1 VYRKKIMTG
10 TSIANAAA
18 RRAEETAS
26 TARPFAWIVLGMAL
40 SLLASGG
47 RWNVALAAWIAPI
60 LLLRF
65 YRSGK
70 AGTAIAAMIAISCLQ
85 IAWWNLETGVPP
97 SPTSAAL
104 TIAVGLLYAIP
115 FVLDRLVG
123 PRLGSWERILL
134 LPTAMAATEF
144 AVGAILPVGTSIGM
158 RAITQSENLALLQI
172 ISVTGP
178 YVVGFLI
185 GCAATIANHI
195 WEARTPQALVHK
207 GGLFASIL
215 LAIVA
220 AGQLRLTFGADI
232 GGPTVKIA
240 GITPPIGLRNA
251 ANGLVSVTNFPPS
264 AGARAAT
271 RTPAARAA
279 NMRILDGLLADTSKA
294 AKAGARMVIWSET
307 AAPVTAEDKPA
318 LLRRAAA
325 LAIDERIYINAA
337 VGVPFERNETF
348 LIAPDGKIQWHYRK
362 NHPVPGM
369 EPVAPFANAP
379 PLVDTPFGILSNIIC
394 FDGDFPALARIDADI
409 LIVPAWDWPEIAI
422 AHTMHMARLR
432 AIENG
437 YSLVRVDFNG
447 ASAVFDPMGR
457 IVARQDT
464 TTDGA
469 HMMIADVQV
478 SGTPTL
484 YGRVGDLFAWL
495 CVFLSGALVVPA
507 ARRRA

>member
-1 VYRKKIMTG
+1 MTK
-10 TSIANAAA
+10 SSFENIA
-18 RRAEETAS
+18 RRPSETEAEAT
-26 TARPFAWIVLGMAL
+26 RLWIWLAFGVAM

-70 AGTAIAAMIAISCLQ
+70 AGIAIAAIIAISCLQ
-85 IAWWNLETGVPP
+85 IGWWNLETGVPP
-97 SPTSAAL
+97 SPTSGAL

-115 FVLDRLVG
+115 FVLDRLAG
-123 PRLGSWERILL
+123 PSLGPWGRIVL
-134 LPTAMAATEF
+134 LPAGMAATEF
-144 AVGAILPVGTSIGM
+144 AVGAVLPVGTSIGM

-178 YVVGFLI
+178 YVIAFLI

-195 WEARTPQALVHK
+195 WETPTRQALLRK
-207 GGLFASIL
+207 GGVFAATL
-215 LAIVA
+215 LAILA

-232 GGPTVKIA
+232 GAPTVKIA
-240 GITPPIGLRNA
+240 GITPPMALRDA
-251 ANGLVSVTNFPPS
+251 ANGLVSMSSFPPS
-264 AGARAAT
+264 ADALEAT
-271 RTPAARAA
+271 RAPAARAA
-279 NMRILDGLLADTSKA
+279 NVTILDTLLEDTRKA
-294 AKAGARMVIWSET
+294 AQAGAQIVIWSET

-325 LAIDERIYINAA
+325 LAREQRIYINVA
-337 VGVPFERNETF
+337 VGVAFERNETF
-348 LIAPDGKIQWHYRK
+348 LIAPDGEIQWHYRK
-362 NHPVPGM
+362 NYPVPGM

-379 PLVDTPFGILSNIIC
+379 PLEHTPFGKLSNIIC
-394 FDGDFPALARIDADI
+394 FDADFPALARIDADI

-437 YSLVRVDFNG
+437 YSLVRVDYNG
-447 ASAVFDPMGR
+447 TSAVFDPMGR
-457 IVARQDT
+457 IIARQDT
-464 TTDGA
+464 TPGSA
-469 HMMIADVQV
+469 HMMIADVPV
-478 SGTPTL
+478 RGTATL

-495 CVFLSGALVVPA
+495 CVLASGLLVA
-507 ARRRA
+507 FAFARRRRRA

>member
-1 VYRKKIMTG
+1 MNE
-10 TSIANAAA
+10 TSSASVVPHPSEAAA
-18 RRAEETAS
+18 EVT
-26 TARPFAWIVLGMAL
+26 RPWAWLAVGVAM

-70 AGTAIAAMIAISCLQ
+70 AGIAIAAIIAISCVQ

-97 SPTSAAL
+97 SPSSGAL
-104 TIAVGLLYAIP
+104 TIAIGLLYAIP
-115 FVLDRLVG
+115 FVLDRVTG
-123 PRLGSWERILL
+123 PSLGPWGRIAL
-134 LPTAMAATEF
+134 LPAAMAATEF
-144 AVGAILPVGTSIGM
+144 AVGAVLPVGTSVGM

-172 ISVTGP
+172 ISLTGP
-178 YVVGFLI
+178 YVIALLI

-195 WEARTPQALVHK
+195 WEARTPQALLRK
-207 GGLFASIL
+207 GGLFAATLLVIL
-215 LAIVA
+215 A
-220 AGQLRLTFGADI
+220 AGQSRLTFGANI
-232 GGPTVKIA
+232 GAPTVKIA
-240 GITPPIGLRNA
+240 GITPPMALRDA
-251 ANGLVSVTNFPPS
+251 ANGLVSMSSFPPS
-264 AGARAAT
+264 ADALAAT

-279 NMRILDGLLADTSKA
+279 NAAILDTLLEDSRKA
-294 AKAGARMVIWSET
+294 AKAGAQIVIWSET
-307 AAPVTAEDKPA
+307 AAPVIAEDKPA

-325 LAIDERIYINAA
+325 LAREERIYLNVA
-337 VGVPFERNETF
+337 VGVAFERNETF
-348 LIAPDGKIQWHYRK
+348 LIAPDGTIQWHYRK

-379 PLVDTPFGILSNIIC
+379 PLEHTPFGRLSNIIC
-394 FDGDFPALARIDADI
+394 FDADFPALARIDADI

-437 YSLVRVDFNG
+437 YSLVRVDYNG
-447 ASAVFDPMGR
+447 TSAVFDPMGR

-464 TTDGA
+464 TTGGA
-469 HMMIADVQV
+469 HMMMADVQV
-478 SGTPTL
+478 SGTATL

-495 CVFLSGALVVPA
+495 CVLFSGVLVA
-507 ARRRA
+507 FARRRYRV